1 MYNAYDKPTQF
12 MHWEHPRCCGC
23 CHYDCLKGC
32 VCTQWDTPP
41 YTGSATGTGALE
53 CPGSMVRCGVHKW
66 ESTDLA
72 HAQTHPNDA
81 PKLGVASS
89 GNVTL
94 ECCLEQDQN
103 TNTYETFF
111 IRTKQHSIQYHN

>member
-1 MYNAYDKPTQF
+1 MTSQHNS
-12 MHWEHPRCCGC
+12 
-23 CHYDCLKGC
+23 
-32 VCTQWDTPP
+32 CTGSIPGAVAVVITTVSRGVSVPSGTRP
-41 YTGSATGTGALE
+41 LYTGYATGTGALE

-94 ECCLEQDQN
+94 ECCSEQDHN
-103 TNTYETFF
+103 TNTYGTFL
-111 IRTKQHSIQYHN
+111 IRIEQHSIQYYN